1 MHRGERY
8 EQYSILYKRSLAMVN
23 LLIKSVDDAMEMCA
37 ARTRNREDF
46 QFNREY
52 SYTLQVMRIG
62 AHFILNRLIKVI
74 TQQRKTN

>member
-1 MHRGERY
+1 
-8 EQYSILYKRSLAMVN
+8 MVD
-23 LLIKSVDDAMEMCA
+23 LLIKSVNDAMEMCA

-52 SYTLQVMRIG
+52 SYTLQVMSIRRIG
-62 AHFILNRLIKVI
+62 THFILNRLIKVI